1 MKKSIATFAFVI
13 LAIACLVSIALFG
26 IKAWKIPG
34 VFDDGGIR
42 LGLDLAGGSSILY
55 EADQATAPSQE
66 DLDAAVQMIRN
77 RLDSLN
83 YNEATVTSSG
93 NNQILVE
100 IPGISDPEQAVQML
114 GASAVLQF
122 RDADGNVIM
131 DGKDVASASAVYG
144 NIGNGYNENY
154 VSLKLKPDGVTKFSA
169 ATAAA
174 AASAGQVDSSG
185 RAKNYIAIYLDNNQV
200 SAPNVKEAINSDT
213 CSISGD
219 FTKASAEYL
228 AGVIS
233 AGKLPFALKDVQ
245 LTATGPALGQ
255 EALQSS
261 LFAGALGVIL
271 VMVFMIAFYRLPGFI
286 ASIALVAYVAIMG
299 IILVISQTNLSLP
312 GIAGIIL
319 SVGMAVD
326 ANIVIFE
333 RVKDELRNGKTI
345 RTSMEHGFHRAL
357 TAVIDSHVTT
367 LIASIVLWI
376 FGTGP
381 IIGFAVTLFIGVL
394 LSLFTAVVV
403 TRWLLNQ
410 IVGMRITHARLY
422 GL

>member
-13 LAIACLVSIALFG
+13 LTIVCLASIALFG

-55 EADQATAPSQE
+55 EADQATPPTPDQI
-66 DLDAAVQMIRN
+66 DAAKQMIRN
-77 RLDSLN
+77 RLDILN
-83 YNEATVTSSG
+83 YTEATVTSSG

-100 IPGISDPEQAVQML
+100 IPGISDPEEAVKMI

-131 DGKDVASASAVYG
+131 DGKDVSSAKSMYG
-144 NIGNGYNENY
+144 SIGKGYNEYY
-154 VSLKLKPDGVTKFSA
+154 VSLALKSEAVSKFAS

-174 AASAGQVDSSG
+174 ASQKGGYDSSG
-185 RAKNYIAIYLDNNQV
+185 RPKNYIAIYLDDNQV
-200 SAPNVKEAINSDT
+200 SAPNVDQEINSDT
-213 CSISGD
+213 CTISGS
-219 FTKASAEYL
+219 FTKASADYL

-233 AGKLPFALKDVQ
+233 AGQLPFALKDVQ

-255 EALQSS
+255 EALQTS
-261 LFAGALGVIL
+261 LFAGALGIIL
-271 VMVFMIAFYRLPGFI
+271 VMLFMIAFYRLPGFI
-286 ASIALVAYVAIMG
+286 ASIALVAYVAIIG
-299 IILVISQTNLSLP
+299 IVLVITQTNLSLP

-333 RVKDELRNGKTI
+333 RVKDELRNVKTI
-345 RTSMEHGFHRAL
+345 RKSIEHGFHRAL

-367 LIASIVLWI
+367 LIAAAVLWI

-381 IIGFAVTLFIGVL
+381 IVGFAVTLFIGVL

-410 IVGMRITHARLY
+410 IVGMRITNARLY

>member
-1 MKKSIATFAFVI
+1 
-13 LAIACLVSIALFG
+13 
-26 IKAWKIPG
+26 
-34 VFDDGGIR
+34 
-42 LGLDLAGGSSILY
+42 AGGSSILY
-55 EADQATAPSQE
+55 EADQATPPSQD
-66 DLDAAVQMIRN
+66 DLDAAVQMIRS
-77 RLDSLN
+77 RLDMLN
-83 YNEATVTSSG
+83 YTEATVTSSG

-100 IPGISDPEQAVQML
+100 IPGISDPEQAVQQL

-131 DGKDVASASAVYG
+131 DGKDVSNAKTVYG
-144 NIGNGYNENY
+144 NAGNGYNEY
-154 VSLKLKPDGVTKFSA
+154 YISLTLKSEAVSKFSA

-174 AASAGQVDSSG
+174 AAQSGQYDSSG
-185 RAKNYIAIYLDNNQV
+185 RAKNYIAIYLDENQV
-200 SAPNVKEAINSDT
+200 SAPSVSKQIDSDSCIIT
-213 CSISGD
+213 GS
-219 FTKASAEYL
+219 FTKASADYL
-228 AGVIS
+228 SGVIS

-245 LTATGPALGQ
+245 LTATGPSLGQ
-255 EALQSS
+255 ESLQTS

-271 VMVFMIAFYRLPGFI
+271 VMIFMIAFYRLPGFI

-345 RTSMEHGFHRAL
+345 RTSMEHGFKRAL
-357 TAVIDSHVTT
+357 TAVIDSHMTT

-376 FGTGP
+376 AGTGP
-381 IIGFAVTLFIGVL
+381 IVGFAITLFIGVL